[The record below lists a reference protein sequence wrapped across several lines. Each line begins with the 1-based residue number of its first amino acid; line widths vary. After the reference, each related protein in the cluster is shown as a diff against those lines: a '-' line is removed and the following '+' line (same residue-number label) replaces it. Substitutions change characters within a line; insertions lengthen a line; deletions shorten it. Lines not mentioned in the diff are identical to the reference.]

1 MRRFRGFTLIELL
14 AVIGVI
20 AILMALLFPLF
31 SRSRE
36 GARRI
41 ACFNN
46 QQQLG
51 QALNLYV
58 DVFDAKLPMASNLEM
73 PPTEPLRMWPSQV
86 FPYIQN
92 AKVFA
97 CPSSDSR
104 VAFTWATRSW
114 QNVGYSGVTAYDPNG
129 CGDNEPDPRGC
140 EGFRRVISFTELKEP
155 ARVAL
160 FADTPAGEL
169 GEKYRGYVFS
179 PYNGIFNSRYPELSP
194 PLCSDRDLVRELSH
208 LPPSHLKPIYA
219 RHLADG
225 EDNGY
230 VNIIFADGHAK
241 GFTARS
247 VLAMENGANIIWRF
261 R

>member
-1 MRRFRGFTLIELL
+1 MVRNKAFTLAELL
-14 AVIGVI
+14 AVIAGI
-20 AILMALLFPLF
+20 AILMAVLFPLF
-31 SRSRE
+31 ARSRE

-41 ACFNN
+41 NCFNN

-51 QALNLYV
+51 HALTLYV
-58 DVFDAKLPMASNLEM
+58 DVFDAKLPMASNLAV
-73 PPTEPLRMWPSQV
+73 PPSDPLRMWPSQV

-92 AKVFA
+92 TKVFA

-104 VAFTWATRSW
+104 VAFTWADRSW

-129 CGDNEPDPRGC
+129 CDDNVTDPRGC
-140 EGFRRVISFTELKEP
+140 EGFKRVISFTELKEP

-169 GEKYRGYVFS
+169 SAKYRGYVFS
-179 PYNGIFNSRYPELSP
+179 PYNGLFNPRFPELGT

-225 EDNGY
+225 EDNGF
-230 VNIIFADGHAK
+230 VNVIFADGHAK
-241 GFTARS
+241 AFTARS